1 MAQLT
6 LTMVHIDEIAAHPKN
21 ARKHPAKQLKQLE
34 NSIKAFGNNTPII
47 IDESRKILC
56 GHARFEV
63 LQRLGNTEIPTISI
77 GHLSEAQKR
86 AFMIADNK
94 IAENAVWDEELL
106 ITELNYLAQL
116 DVDVEV
122 DLTGFSMGEIDILLG
137 AADQPVSED
146 PPPPPPDLDNTV
158 TQPGDIWQLGP
169 HRIICGDCRSEYVVN
184 TLMDRRGAQ
193 MVITDPPYNVPING
207 HVCGLG
213 SVKHEE
219 FAMACGEMTLDEF
232 AEFLFD
238 ALLQL
243 ERVCTDGAL
252 LYVFMDW
259 RHQFELLIARQKLQI
274 PLINMCVWVKN
285 NGGMGSFYRSQHELV
300 YIFKHGSGIFT
311 NNVELGQHGRYRTN
325 VWNYP
330 GVNSFGKG
338 RDEALAMHP
347 TVKPAAMIAD
357 AILDATNRGDIVLD
371 GFLGSGT
378 TLIAAAQTGRVCYGV
393 EIDSRYVD
401 VAVHRWEEATGEVAI
416 HEQSSVSF
424 EDVAICR
431 PDPLSREVEV

>member
-1 MAQLT
+1 MTKLT
-6 LTMVHIDEIAAHPKN
+6 IKMVSINDIAAHPNN

-34 NSIKAFGNNTPII
+34 KSIQSFGNNTPII
-47 IDESRKILC
+47 IDEGHTILC
-56 GHARFEV
+56 GHARFAA
-63 LQRLGNTEIPTISI
+63 LKKLGHTEIPTVSV
-77 GHLSEAQKR
+77 GHLNDDQKR

-94 IAENAVWDEELL
+94 IADNAMWDDDLL
-106 ITELNYLAQL
+106 RVELNYLAQIEV
-116 DVDVEV
+116 DVDV

-137 AADQPVSED
+137 ADDQPVSED
-146 PPPPPPDLDNTV
+146 PPPPPPEPADTV

-169 HRIICGDCRSEYVVN
+169 HRIVCGDCRGDYVVD
-184 TLMDRRGAQ
+184 TLMDFNRAQ

-207 HVCGLG
+207 HVSGLG
-213 SVKHEE
+213 SVRHEE
-219 FAMACGEMTLDEF
+219 FAMACGEMTSDEF
-232 AEFLFD
+232 AEFLFF

-259 RHQFELLIARQKLQI
+259 RHQFELLIAQRQLMI

-285 NGGMGSFYRSQHELV
+285 NGGMGSFYRSQHELI
-300 YIFKHGSGIFT
+300 YIFKHGGGLFT
-311 NNVELGQHGRYRTN
+311 NNVELGKHGRYRTN

-330 GVNSFGKG
+330 GVNSFGEG
-338 RDEALAMHP
+338 RNEALAMHP
-347 TVKPAAMIAD
+347 TVKPVAMIAD

-378 TLIAAAQTGRVCYGV
+378 TLMAATQTGRVCYGV
-393 EIDSRYVD
+393 EIDPRYVD

-431 PDPLSREVEV
+431 PDPLSREI

>member
-1 MAQLT
+1 MKQLKIVPMSIEDIT
-6 LTMVHIDEIAAHPKN
+6 PNPTN
-21 ARKHPAKQLKQLE
+21 ARKHSVKQLKQLE
-34 NSIKAFGNNTPII
+34 NSINAFGNNTPII
-47 IDESRKILC
+47 IDENRKILC
-56 GHARFEV
+56 GHARFET
-63 LQRLGNTEIPTISI
+63 LKRLGHAQIPTVGID
-77 GHLSEAQKR
+77 HLTEAQKR

-94 IAENAVWDEELL
+94 IAENATWDEELL
-106 ITELNYLAQL
+106 SLELDYLTQL
-116 DVDVEV
+116 DVDVDV

-137 AADQPVSED
+137 AVDQTVSED

-169 HRIICGDCRSEYVVN
+169 HRIVCGDCRDDYVVD
-184 TLMDRRGAQ
+184 TLMDRHGAQ

-207 HVCGLG
+207 HVSGLG
-213 SVKHEE
+213 RIRHDE
-219 FAMACGEMTLDEF
+219 FAMASGEMTSDEF
-232 AEFLFD
+232 AEFLFN

-259 RHQFELLIARQKLQI
+259 RHQFELLIARQQLQM
-274 PLINMCVWVKN
+274 PLINMCVWAKN

-300 YIFKHGSGIFT
+300 YIFKHGSGLFT
-311 NNVELGQHGRYRTN
+311 NNVELGKHGRYRTN

-330 GVNSFGKG
+330 GVNSFGEG

-347 TVKPAAMIAD
+347 TVKPVSMIMD

-378 TLIAAAQTGRVCYGV
+378 TLMAASQTGRVCYGV
-393 EIDSRYVD
+393 EIDPRYVD

-431 PDPLSREVEV
+431 PDPLSREV